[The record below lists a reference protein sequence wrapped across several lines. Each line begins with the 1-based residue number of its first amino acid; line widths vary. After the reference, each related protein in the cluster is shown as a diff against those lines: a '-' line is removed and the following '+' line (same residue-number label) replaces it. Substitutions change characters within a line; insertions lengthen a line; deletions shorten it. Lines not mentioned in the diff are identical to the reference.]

1 MASPQMPAW
10 FEQNA
15 PAWARES
22 ATFIGN
28 VWNDGAYG
36 LTYGEITIAV
46 VIILIALM
54 IRGLFARVIVKTIM
68 RVASGTKTGF
78 DDALVK
84 SIATPLKIVPV
95 IIGIYIALQV
105 TNISGEAEIYA
116 TRILRSIITLAVFWT
131 LSRAV
136 HAFEY
141 LFAGLRDALSPA
153 AVDWMVKAL
162 QIILIVLG
170 LGAVAEQWGI
180 QIAPL
185 LAGLGVLGIAVG
197 LGAQDL
203 FKNLI
208 SGLLIISEKRFVP
221 GEWVKA
227 DGVVEGT
234 VEKINFRSTLIRQFD
249 KSPVYVPNS
258 ALSDA
263 AVTNFSRMTHRRIK
277 WVVGVEYRTTVDQL
291 KYIRDEIEAWLW
303 NDDRFAKPPE
313 AALFVRVDSFNASS
327 IDFLI
332 YTFTHTKNWGEWLA
346 IKEEFAVAVMDIIE
360 TAGTGFAFPSRT
372 IYLQETDPPEIMA
385 PPARRPPRKARS
397 RSAGSAKPATTADQA
412 ARSPTRP
419 VHCCDSPARGRSHR
433 SGFARG
439 RSRECRCP
447 SGSLCS

>member
-1 MASPQMPAW
+1 LAATDFSGWFDQTAPQ
-10 FEQNA
+10 
-15 PAWARES
+15 WAKDTVAYA
-22 ATFIGN
+22 AT
-28 VWNDGAYG
+28 VWNQGDYG
-36 LTYGEITIAV
+36 LTYGEIITAVIIV
-46 VIILIALM
+46 VIALL
-54 IRGLFARVIVKTIM
+54 IRGLFARIIVSTIV
-68 RVASGTKTGF
+68 RLSAGTKTQL
-78 DDALVK
+78 DDALVN

-105 TNISGEAEIYA
+105 TDISGDAEIYA
-116 TRILRSIITLAVFWT
+116 SRILRSVITLAVFWT
-131 LSRAV
+131 LARAV
-136 HAFEY
+136 NAFEF
-141 LFAGLRDALSPA
+141 LFAGLRNALSVA

-162 QIILIVLG
+162 QVLLVVLG
-170 LGAVAEQWGI
+170 LGAVADQWGI

-221 GEWVKA
+221 GEWIKA

-234 VEKINFRSTLIRQFD
+234 VEKINFRSTLIRRFD

-263 AVTNFSRMTHRRIK
+263 AVTNFSRMTQRRIK
-277 WVVGVEYRTTVDQL
+277 WAIGVEYRTTVDQL

-313 AALFVRVDSFNASS
+313 AALFVRIDNFNASS

-332 YTFTHTKNWGEWLA
+332 YTFTHTKDWGEWLA
-346 IKEEFAVAVMDIIE
+346 IKEEFAVAVMEIIE
-360 TAGTGFAFPSRT
+360 KAGTGFAFPSQT

-385 PPARRPPRKARS
+385 PPARSEGVAQARQ
-397 RSAGSAKPATTADQA
+397 RIEQA
-412 ARSPTRP
+412 ASR
-419 VHCCDSPARGRSHR
+419 RGM
-433 SGFARG
+433 GEADDDG
-439 RSRECRCP
+439 
-447 SGSLCS
+447 